1 MMNDRILV
9 PMAIRY
15 RKVEDKM
22 VYTGFIPG
30 FDGNDV
36 ISDTLEECKT
46 LLKKKLISQ
55 LDEYL
60 ANNKQLPFFPTKEEL
75 QNDFDDIV
83 YIKVVE
89 I

>member
-1 MMNDRILV
+1 MLIMQETMSMKETMNMMNDRILV

-36 ISDTLEECKT
+36 ISDTLEECRT
-46 LLKKKLISQ
+46 L
-55 LDEYL
+55 
-60 ANNKQLPFFPTKEEL
+60 
-75 QNDFDDIV
+75 
-83 YIKVVE
+83 
-89 I
+89 